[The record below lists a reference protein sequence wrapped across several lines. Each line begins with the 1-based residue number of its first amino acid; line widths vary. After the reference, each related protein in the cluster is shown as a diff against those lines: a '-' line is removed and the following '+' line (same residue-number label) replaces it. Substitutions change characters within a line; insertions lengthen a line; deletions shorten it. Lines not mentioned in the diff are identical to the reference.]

1 MFENK
6 EETQKI
12 AWYVTIYL
20 NGLTRTYNF
29 RSDKER
35 DWLYEFLKDRTLRNQ
50 AVEINDCQ
58 EEEQTFIPPR
68 FIIKKGKTPSNLDS
82 DLGID
87 GLGDLK
93 FHKKDEIV
101 LSVLGARG

>member
-1 MFENK
+1 MFDKK

-29 RSDKER
+29 RNDKER

-50 AVEINDCQ
+50 AVEINDCR
-58 EEEQTFIPPR
+58 EEETTFIPPR
-68 FIIKKGKTPSNLDS
+68 FIIKKGKTPMSFD
-82 DLGID
+82 DLGIE
-87 GLGDLK
+87 GLDDLK

-101 LSVLGARG
+101 LSVLCARG